1 MRHVIRETITLI
13 RIERWF
19 VREEQASQAALPF
32 VSEQVVE
39 ELVLNSSEVAEVH
52 ELFQRILASQRR
64 SDSHDYVREHTNE

>member
-19 VREEQASQAALPF
+19 VREEQASQAEVPF

-39 ELVLNSSEVAEVH
+39 ELVLNSSEVAEVRA
-52 ELFQRILASQRR
+52 LFQRILASQHR
-64 SDSHDYVREHTNE
+64 SDPRE